1 MAEELAQ
8 GGSTTL
14 RNATGTGD
22 YLTRIAGQTSSG
34 GLFREQTNLLRG
46 KGEAEAEV
54 IRGQQKAKETQ
65 AAGEVELAGKMRD
78 KATGL
83 MEEYK
88 ATVKPYEEFIP
99 SQNNI
104 SDMIGLFGIMSFIGA
119 SGGGEGKF
127 AGVNAL
133 SNMGAAMQGYRM
145 GKKDLFE
152 KEMKE
157 FEKNF
162 NSTKAFNEQQREI
175 LRQGMESMAYD
186 KELGM
191 AQIRQAA
198 ARESGSVVDALIR
211 KGQFEDAYKLAEARV
226 KQLNDA
232 EQKMIAMAQKQQTT
246 SQQQMIAQR
255 VVNAIGGV
263 ASSMEAM
270 TQLPAGTNVGILGNL
285 QTKDGMINFIRNAA
299 GRKLSA
305 PEAKAMETLFTGIT
319 RNLAA
324 IEASGSAMGLAGLS
338 TQLEKL
344 QPKAG
349 DTAYD
354 VALKIADIR
363 RIATENVQPMIDAGV
378 LPKQQAD
385 TARAL
390 VGRVEKAI
398 PFTTN
403 EVVAALPGRK
413 EGQPTIMGSTQTILG
428 GGTTPAQQ
436 AAANLPTFATEAEA
450 AAAEA
455 AGTLRKGT
463 RVKIG
468 GKTGTWE

>member
-8 GGSTTL
+8 DSGTTL

-22 YLTRIAGQTSSG
+22 YLTRIAGQKSAQ
-34 GLFREQTNLLRG
+34 GLFNEQTNLLREKG
-46 KGEAEAEV
+46 KAEAE
-54 IRGQQKAKETQ
+54 ILTGQQRSKEKQ
-65 AAGEVELAGKMRD
+65 AAGEVAFTEDMRG
-78 KATGL
+78 KATGI
-83 MEEYK
+83 MDEYK
-88 ATVKPYEEFIP
+88 ASLKPYEEFVP
-99 SQNNI
+99 TQTNAN
-104 SDMIGLFGIMSFIGA
+104 DLIGIFGLMSFIGSS
-119 SGGGEGKF
+119 SGGQGKYS
-127 AGVNAL
+127 GINAL
-133 SNMGAAMQGYRM
+133 SNMGAAMQGYRA

-152 KEMKE
+152 REMKE

-162 NSTKAFNEQQREI
+162 NSTKAFNEQQRE
-175 LRQGMESMAYD
+175 LLKQGLEALSYD
-186 KELGM
+186 KEVGL
-191 AQIRQAA
+191 AKIREVA
-198 ARESGSVVDALIR
+198 AREAGSVVDAMIR
-211 KGQFEDAYKLAEARV
+211 KNQFEDAYKLTESRIKAV
-226 KQLNDA
+226 QDA
-232 EQKMIAMAQKQQTT
+232 EQKMLAMANKQQAT

-255 VVNAIGGV
+255 VVNALGGV

-270 TQLPAGTNVGILGNL
+270 TQLPAGTNVGVLGNL

-390 VGRVEKAI
+390 VGRVEQAI

-428 GGTTPAQQ
+428 GGATPAQQ
-436 AAANLPTFATEAEA
+436 AANVPYYPTEADA
-450 AAAEA
+450 AASEA

-463 RVKIG
+463 RIKIG
-468 GKTGTWE
+468 NKTGTWE